1 MEAMAPQAWSE
12 HALEQ
17 LSGAGYRRG
26 GARQMVIELLDEQP
40 CALSALD
47 IEDELRA
54 RDGRRVGRASI
65 YRVLDELV
73 TLGLLSRVDVGDG
86 VARYEPQRPHDHE
99 HHHHLV
105 CDGCGQLDA
114 VPGRRARA
122 RHPRPRRPRRLRR
135 LRSRRHAARQL
146 RALPRELTGPL
157 SDLHGRR
164 VARAECM
171 RCNRL

>member
-1 MEAMAPQAWSE
+1 MDVMAPTRQAWSE

-17 LSGAGYRRG
+17 LADAGYRRG
-26 GARQMVIELLDEQP
+26 GARQVVIELLDEQP

-105 CDGCGQLDA
+105 CDGCGRLIPFQDDA
-114 VPGRRARA
+114 LERAIRG
-122 RHPRPRRPRRLRR
+122 L
-135 LRSRRHAARQL
+135 AARV
-146 RALPRELTGPL
+146 AFDV
-157 SDLHGRR
+157 SDHDVTLHGSCESCRST
-164 VARAECM
+164 
-171 RCNRL
+171 